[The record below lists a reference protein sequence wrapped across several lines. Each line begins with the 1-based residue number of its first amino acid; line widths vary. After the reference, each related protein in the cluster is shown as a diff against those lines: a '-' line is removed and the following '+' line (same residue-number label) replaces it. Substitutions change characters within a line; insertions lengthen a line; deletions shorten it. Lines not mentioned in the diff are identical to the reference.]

1 MMVSPEGYYEMNLK
15 GKSPSQII
23 TCIRGLKKEIGH
35 CKNVLENPD
44 DFSEKNSMFPRPDTR
59 LWCTRLYLDRAIQ
72 ALKDMGVDYTPTK
85 KEITIEQF
93 ENDLKHLYRF
103 SFNIGGFFGGYQTY
117 TVTLKDDDSIGYYV
131 EHSLM
136 PEPSNLE
143 TAEAPFSKEE
153 FLEML
158 DDLHLGEW
166 KRKYDNSY
174 VLDGTQW
181 ELTLEFSNGR
191 RKVCFYGSNKYP
203 WCFDKLTEFFGC
215 YDDDEE

>member
-1 MMVSPEGYYEMNLK
+1 MMISPEGYYEMNLK
-15 GKSPSQII
+15 GKSPSQIV

-44 DFSEKNSMFPRPDTR
+44 DFSEENSIFPRPDTR
-59 LWCTRLYLDRAIQ
+59 LCCTRLYLDRAIQ

-117 TVTLKDDDSIGYYV
+117 TITLKDDDSIGYYV

-166 KRKYDNSY
+166 NRKYDNPY
-174 VLDGTQW
+174 VLDGTQVNHIS
-181 ELTLEFSNGR
+181 LS
-191 RKVCFYGSNKYP
+191 C
-203 WCFDKLTEFFGC
+203 
-215 YDDDEE
+215 